1 MNASTLPMR
10 SSIRQIDG
18 LQMLRAV
25 AVLLVVW
32 CHTGQ
37 HLEAYHG
44 RKFPGLNVFGIDIFF
59 VISGFILS
67 LVVLRNRGVPGPG
80 VSWDFLKRRFI
91 RVYPIYWVFAGL
103 ILLRKLHAGEIAGH
117 NYWSAFF
124 LLPPIHYQGDG
135 LIIGY
140 SWTMMFEI
148 FFYSLLGL
156 ILLRTVRWA
165 VPTLILVLTAS
176 VVLGSLWDI
185 RHPFWIVAANPI
197 LLEFVFGA
205 LIAVL
210 YARVGVRRPMGMF
223 LTAFGVF
230 ASLWMA
236 AHNPYW
242 IANGGQMILIN
253 QGAFYR
259 AVTWGGCALF
269 LVAGVVFW
277 SPSMHRGPAR
287 WWVIMG
293 NASYSTYIVS
303 ELVLEFASRAFF
315 HFHPNTGSL
324 FVSGLFMCAMLAA
337 TLVVGYA
344 SYLFIEKPMLDVLQ
358 RRFLNKGIHPG
369 GSGGSRSPTA
379 RHIGDRASLAPL
391 GQGSGD
397 RPLASAVSTAIPVD
411 EPGER
416 HSQV

>member
-1 MNASTLPMR
+1 MNDSALPMR
-10 SSIRQIDG
+10 SSVRQIDG

-176 VVLGSLWDI
+176 VALGSLWDI

-210 YARVGVRRPMGMF
+210 YARVGVRRHMGMF

-287 WWVIMG
+287 W
-293 NASYSTYIVS
+293 
-303 ELVLEFASRAFF
+303 
-315 HFHPNTGSL
+315 
-324 FVSGLFMCAMLAA
+324 
-337 TLVVGYA
+337 
-344 SYLFIEKPMLDVLQ
+344 
-358 RRFLNKGIHPG
+358 
-369 GSGGSRSPTA
+369 
-379 RHIGDRASLAPL
+379 
-391 GQGSGD
+391 
-397 RPLASAVSTAIPVD
+397 
-411 EPGER
+411 
-416 HSQV
+416 